1 MLRKTILAGCAG
13 AAMLTAGAM
22 LSPAAA
28 DPLKECEPLLR
39 RLWADPLDQAYLKC
53 TEAAIAREHANDEAE
68 IKRSVAAAK
77 ARKEQERK
85 QEELERARAEK
96 REAQTMLAC
105 VNKHVEEIASR
116 VIPEN
121 QDRYSDSSSE
131 TPDDLDP
138 LVSALFDRCKPKGS
152 YDFNFPKSIR
162 GEVIKAAAAQIEA
175 LGKPYREARRQD
187 ELASEAREQKEFEK
201 QQAAYAAAIGK
212 YRDCLE
218 ANAKQ
223 LATKS
228 KESAEAI
235 TTAVFPLCVP
245 QHENVL
251 EATHYD
257 SFYTDKLNEFVIG
270 IRPVLILDV
279 INART

>member
-1 MLRKTILAGCAG
+1 MLSKTILAGCAG

-22 LSPAAA
+22 PSPAAA
-28 DPLKECEPLLR
+28 DPFKECEPLFDRQL
-39 RLWADPLDQAYLKC
+39 ADPLDQAYSQAYSKC
-53 TEAAIAREHANDEAE
+53 VDAGIAREEAARQ
-68 IKRSVAAAK
+68 RSAAAAK
-77 ARKEQERK
+77 ARRDKELK
-85 QEELERARAEK
+85 QMELERARAEK

-121 QDRYSDSSSE
+121 QHRYSDSSSE
-131 TPDDLDP
+131 TPDDFDP
-138 LVSALFDRCKPKGS
+138 LVSALFDRCKPKDS
-152 YDFNFPKSIR
+152 YDFNFPHSIR
-162 GEVIKAAAAQIEA
+162 GEVIKAATAQIKA
-175 LGKPYREARRQD
+175 LGKPYREARQAEEARK
-187 ELASEAREQKEFEK
+187 ASEQQKEFEERE
-201 QQAAYAAAIGK
+201 AAYAAAIGK

-223 LATKS
+223 LAAKS

-251 EATHYD
+251 EATHYN